1 MQQQLNGRKQACI
14 GPEQCS
20 HAELSISVARTNHG
34 SGGKA
39 KSAVDKV
46 TVQSCSED
54 QVQGKELALIGIVR
68 IISLKAIYYMNN

>member
-39 KSAVDKV
+39 RSAIDKV
-46 TVQSCSED
+46 TVQGCSQD
-54 QVQGKELALIGIVR
+54 QVPRKELALIGIVR